1 MERRARPK
9 KTYAPRQ
16 SGATRHRKTGG
27 IKFEVESVVARDVK
41 AIIYF
46 VLAVIFVLSLRGNFG
61 VVGDIITGI
70 FKPIFG
76 WGVYGVPILL
86 LLVSLMLFFSKK
98 IQLGLSRI
106 LGLALIMISVLSIF
120 HLSVGMDDLY
130 AVGAAGGYGGLI
142 GFVTNFIFGEVLR
155 VGHFG
160 SSIVFL
166 AIFVIGVLF
175 AFSISFSQFINFFRP
190 GVKIKKVTDQSDD
203 KNAEPEIFVSRKP
216 LDEIDEAEE
225 EQEELPAERKIDMK
239 IEDEGED
246 KTIDLRD
253 EEEKVGAN
261 APVNWKFPPF
271 DILSPAAKTI
281 ASDENFLKD
290 NAEKIRNKLEQ
301 FGIEVTMHE
310 IHVGPTV
317 IQYTLRPFED
327 VKLSRITTLKN
338 DLALALAA
346 KSVRIEAPIP
356 GKSLVGIEVPNE
368 HRTIV
373 HLREIL
379 ESKEFQDVDSGLRV
393 PFGRDVSGRAVVDDL
408 ASMPHLL
415 IAGSTGSGKSVGIN
429 TLLLALLYQNS
440 PADLKIIMID
450 PKRVE
455 LTTYNNLPY
464 LLTPIVTDIEKA
476 AIALR
481 WVVAEMH
488 RRYQVFTETK
498 HRNIGDYNKDSKM
511 IEKIPRVVVV
521 IDELAEL
528 MMATKNEV
536 EFSVCRIAQMGRA
549 VGIHLVIATQRP
561 SVDVIT
567 GLIKANIPARIA
579 YAVRSQVDS
588 RTILDG
594 AGAEDLLGKGDMLY
608 LAPGMDKPVRIQG
621 IYVSPHEI
629 DAVVNFA
636 KINNAMEPDY
646 NESITSKET
655 AETEVSGMPES
666 VFAEGDDVSDEI
678 LYKEALRVIYEHK
691 KASASL
697 LQRRLR
703 LGYARAA
710 RILDLLEKDGY
721 IGPVQGAK
729 PRVIHFDKIKI

>member
-1 MERRARPK
+1 R
-9 KTYAPRQ
+9 
-16 SGATRHRKTGG
+16 RKTSG

-61 VVGDIITGI
+61 VVGDMIIGI

-76 WGVYGVPILL
+76 WGIYAVPV
-86 LLVSLMLFFSKK
+86 LLVAASIMMFFAKK
-98 IQLGLSRI
+98 IQLGLSRM
-106 LGLALIMISVLSIF
+106 LGLGLMMLSVLSIF
-120 HLSVGMDDLY
+120 HLSVGMEDLY
-130 AVGAAGGYGGLI
+130 QIGREGAYGGLI
-142 GFVTNFIFGEVLR
+142 GFVTNFVFRQILR
-155 VGHFG
+155 IGHFG

-190 GVKIKKVTDQSDD
+190 GVKLKRVHDQSEEDRESND
-203 KNAEPEIFVSRKP
+203 REPEIFVSRKP
-216 LDEIDEAEE
+216 LDEAIEDSIEEAEREIEMRVE
-225 EQEELPAERKIDMK
+225 EKKASSATRSAK
-239 IEDEGED
+239 D
-246 KTIDLRD
+246 KAIDLRD
-253 EEEKVGAN
+253 EKEEVGAG
-261 APVNWKFPPF
+261 APVEWKFPAF

-290 NAEKIRNKLEQ
+290 NADKIRNKLEQ

-327 VKLSRITTLKN
+327 VKLSRITALKN

-356 GKSLVGIEVPNE
+356 GKSLVGVEVPNE
-368 HRTIV
+368 HRSIV

-379 ESKEFQDVDSGLRV
+379 ESKEFQDIDSPLRI
-393 PFGRDVSGRAVVDDL
+393 PLGRDVSGKAVVDDL

-415 IAGSTGSGKSVGIN
+415 IAGATGSGKSVGIN
-429 TLLLALLYQNS
+429 SLLLGLLYQNS
-440 PADLKIIMID
+440 PVELKLIMID

-455 LTTYNNLPY
+455 LSTYNNLPY

-476 AIALR
+476 TIALR
-481 WVVAEMH
+481 WAVAEMH
-488 RRYQVFTETK
+488 RRYQLFTETK
-498 HRNIGDYNKDSKM
+498 HRNIGDYNKDPKM
-511 IEKIPRVVVV
+511 IDKIPRILVV

-536 EFSVCRIAQMGRA
+536 EFSICRIAQMGRA
-549 VGIHLVIATQRP
+549 VGIHLVVATQRP

-579 YAVRSQVDS
+579 YAVSSQIDS

-594 AGAEDLLGKGDMLY
+594 MGAEDLLGKGDMLY
-608 LAPGMDKPVRIQG
+608 LQPGMNKPVRIQG
-621 IYVSPHEI
+621 IYVSPQEI
-629 DAVVNFA
+629 DAVTSFI
-636 KINNAMEPDY
+636 KINNEAAPDY
-646 NESITSKET
+646 NEAITARET
-655 AETEVSGMPES
+655 AEAEVHGIPES
-666 VFAEGDDVSDEI
+666 VFAEGEDVSDEI

-697 LQRRLR
+697 LQRRLK

-729 PRVIHFDKIKI
+729 PRDIHFDKIKI